1 MEPSLSSHS
10 NHHSEEHFIFFSSV
24 LVSHVQTRNCWF
36 MVTETNVPST
46 YPYITHT
53 GPLLGTRRAGIA
65 LLEPGDDVQMSVQD
79 MAGHRNL
86 VLLGCL

>member
-1 MEPSLSSHS
+1 
-10 NHHSEEHFIFFSSV
+10 
-24 LVSHVQTRNCWF
+24 
-36 MVTETNVPST
+36 MVTGTNVPST

-65 LLEPGDDVQMSVQD
+65 LLEPGDDVED

-86 VLLGCL
+86 VLLGCLSELLLLFYLYDRGDMRSLN